1 MDSFYQ
7 FWVLFLNWIWSLFF
21 TVSNKETNKV
31 VKTKPYEYKY
41 LEKYD
46 ELKNKEDRE
55 NTPVDKLKNSYIIDY
70 TPYGNVVLK
79 YDDGEKMFLYYC
91 DKQAIPFKY
100 LETLSRKFVID
111 NKCFDI
117 YVDIRDELRE
127 NKYDID
133 VVDLKKGELADGEK
147 DKRMKKV
154 FATLKKKAGPGSEKN
169 NKKVVLKENVN
180 KYKFMGKFNDFSI
193 LESSHVKY
201 SNKCLHVNEP
211 IEINFATFKE
221 TVCH

>member
-1 MDSFYQ
+1 M
-7 FWVLFLNWIWSLFF
+7 
-21 TVSNKETNKV
+21 
-31 VKTKPYEYKY
+31 
-41 LEKYD
+41 
-46 ELKNKEDRE
+46 EDRE

-79 YDDGEKMFLYYC
+79 YDADEKMFLYYC
-91 DKQAIPFKY
+91 DKKAIPFKY
-100 LETLSRKFVID
+100 LETLGRKYVID
-111 NKCFDI
+111 NKCLDI

-147 DKRMKKV
+147 DKRMMKV
-154 FATLKKKAGPGSEKN
+154 FATLKKKAGPGSEN
-169 NKKVVLKENVN
+169 SKKVVLKENVN
-180 KYKFMGKFNDFSI
+180 KYKCIGKFNDFSI

-201 SNKCLHVNEP
+201 SNSCIQSNKP
-211 IEINFATFKE
+211 IEINFADFKE